1 MAADFRVVLDPA
13 GLDELLNTP
22 EGPVGIVVEE
32 LADKATGYARTL
44 APVLKRKYQ
53 PLHMYGPSGE
63 TKTSVHKTGFR
74 FNQLGQ
80 MYNGV
85 NVNFGPTVFLQ
96 QPARQYNGA
105 RTWMFMSQALD
116 AVTL

>member
-1 MAADFRVVLDPA
+1 MRLVLNPAA
-13 GLDELLNTP
+13 LDELLNTP
-22 EGPVGIVVEE
+22 EGPVGLVIDE
-32 LADKATGYARTL
+32 LSDRATQLARVYT
-44 APVLKRKYQ
+44 PVLKRKYQ

-63 TKTSVHKTGFR
+63 TKASVHKSGFR

-96 QPARQYNGA
+96 QPASQYNGA
-105 RTWMFMSQALD
+105 RTWMFMTHALND
-116 AVTL
+116 ISL